1 MILLYNNVKYIDLE
15 NKMKFREK
23 LVRFMSGRY
32 GGDQLNSFVLIVV
45 AILMVVNIF
54 VNSWIMYICY
64 MVLWIWTLFRML
76 SRNIYKR
83 RAENEKFLKLWNPI
97 KNKWKLMKNKR
108 RDRKTH
114 VYKKC
119 PKCKSVLRLPRQ
131 KGKHTVRCPKCSE
144 RFDVKI

>member
-1 MILLYNNVKYIDLE
+1 MR
-15 NKMKFREK
+15 FREK
-23 LVRFMSGRY
+23 LVRFMLGRY
-32 GGDQLNSFVLIVV
+32 GSDQLNSFILIVV

-54 VNSWIMYICY
+54 VNSLIMYLLY
-64 MVLWIWTLFRML
+64 MLMWAWSLFRMM

-83 RAENEKFLKLWNPI
+83 RAENEKFLKMWNPI
-97 KNKWKLMKNKR
+97 KNKCRLMKNKR

-119 PKCKSVLRLPRQ
+119 PKCKAVLRLPKQ

-144 RFDVKI
+144 RFDIKI